1 MLPEGES
8 TRSATDDSTIFRMA
22 LPLQSLRIV
31 SESPATKS
39 SFAPSER

>member
-1 MLPEGES
+1 MLPAGES
-8 TRSATDDSTIFRMA
+8 MRRDSDESATLKIA
-22 LPLQSLRIV
+22 LPLQSLRMV